1 MITMIIIRKRNLTE
15 MNNVNNDFK
24 VYEDLCTREETMVKT
39 KNMVSHHMVSNQ
51 KVDNIKIK
59 DIKIKDIKIKD
70 IKTMVGIN
78 NNLHHMH
85 SHIIMVIEDK

>member
-1 MITMIIIRKRNLTE
+1 MITMIIIKDVGLKKRNLTE

-24 VYEDLCTREETMVKT
+24 VYENLYMWEEIVAKT
-39 KNMVSHHMVSNQ
+39 KNMESHHMMS
-51 KVDNIKIK
+51 KKMVDNIKIK
-59 DIKIKDIKIKD
+59 VIR
-70 IKTMVGIN
+70 TMVGIS

>member
-15 MNNVNNDFK
+15 MNNVNKDFK

-39 KNMVSHHMVSNQ
+39 KNMVIHHMVTNQ

-59 DIKIKDIKIKD
+59 DIRTKVIR
-70 IKTMVGIN
+70 TMVGIS

>member
-15 MNNVNNDFK
+15 NKPDMNNANHDFQ
-24 VYEDLCTREETMVKT
+24 VYKDKFQKDKASTKDMVG
-39 KNMVSHHMVSNQ
+39 NHMVN
-51 KVDNIKIK
+51 KIKI
-59 DIKIKDIKIKD
+59 
-70 IKTMVGIN
+70 MVVIS